1 MTLPAA
7 QALGVMACAVA
18 AFVIYLMTHVQDIR
32 SEDNGPQRS

>member
-18 AFVIYLMTHVQDIR
+18 ASVLFLASLVQGIAR
-32 SEDNGPQRS
+32 EKSSSYRR